1 MTLPLSSLPSL
12 HAHFPIELPAHFALV
27 NTMNRK
33 KKVIQTQKSKIK
45 KQNAK
50 LHRSN
55 KPRYISKAER
65 AKMEAEAQQ
74 SEGQASDATET
85 VTQPDNNTAAE

>member
-1 MTLPLSSLPSL
+1 
-12 HAHFPIELPAHFALV
+12 
-27 NTMNRK
+27 MNRK
-33 KKVIQTQKSKIK
+33 KKINEALKKRQKKT
-45 KQNAK
+45 NAK

-74 SEGQASDATET
+74 AEQAQGVNPTESAEGE
-85 VTQPDNNTAAE
+85 QPAE